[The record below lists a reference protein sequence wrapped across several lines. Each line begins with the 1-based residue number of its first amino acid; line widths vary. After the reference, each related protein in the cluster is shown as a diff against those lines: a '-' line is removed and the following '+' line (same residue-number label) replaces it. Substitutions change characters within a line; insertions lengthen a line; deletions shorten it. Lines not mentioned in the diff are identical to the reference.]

1 MHQIIFS
8 LMASFSA
15 RCELQFSERN
25 LTKSERK
32 ARLDN
37 SFLKMILL
45 NEPKKMLSRRK
56 IYHFRKMVEKRG
68 GGGGDKNLIYP
79 LFFKITIIRK
89 SNPSSLQVNTFL
101 PHPQQHKSDYLLPFQ
116 DFTSQQQQQ
125 QQPSQ
130 PFNPFNF
137 GGTPCLFHPASMTT

>member
-1 MHQIIFS
+1 MS
-8 LMASFSA
+8 RK
-15 RCELQFSERN
+15 RCCQG
-25 LTKSERK
+25 
-32 ARLDN
+32 
-37 SFLKMILL
+37 
-45 NEPKKMLSRRK
+45 
-56 IYHFRKMVEKRG
+56 EKYITLGRWSKN

-137 GGTPCLFHPASMTT
+137 GGTSCFSFHDNIKCVQIQTTCSVFHFLIINIMLQIWRACNHKAVQSNKFYPRFTATAAS